1 MMPPNQPE
9 SQPPPDTSHADPF
22 DLSDALPAEPIAMQA
37 PSKDAIVDDVWRAP
51 AVKGA
56 APPPDRTQSE
66 GTEQGIR
73 APGFESIQSANDV
86 AGAMHNY
93 QAQLVSTLTTITQVL
108 IETTSRLEQL
118 ENYLDRLR

>member
-1 MMPPNQPE
+1 MPSEHPNATPQPE
-9 SQPPPDTSHADPF
+9 QF
-22 DLSDALPAEPIAMQA
+22 DLGDALPAEPIAMKS
-37 PSKDAIVDDVWRAP
+37 PP
-51 AVKGA
+51 AETASGPGQSPGVKGA
-56 APPPDRTQSE
+56 AAPPDRTQSE

-108 IETTSRLEQL
+108 LDTTSRLEQL

>member
-1 MMPPNQPE
+1 MLPPEQSETSPQPE
-9 SQPPPDTSHADPF
+9 F
-22 DLSDALPAEPIAMQA
+22 DLSDALPAEPNVSQGPADPKAAATEPA
-37 PSKDAIVDDVWRAP
+37 PG
-51 AVKGA
+51 VKGGT
-56 APPPDRTQSE
+56 PPPDRTQSE

-73 APGFESIQSANDV
+73 APGFESIQTANDV

-108 IETTSRLEQL
+108 IDTTSRLEQL